1 MHKAGCF
8 SQEGSILLAS
18 NAMANDFDAEFFVEP
33 DSPGLFVNQLGE
45 CDGLFGFDAVG
56 DVSAASTT
64 PKGSVDYGSGSVHR
78 ASVVNGVDGASVGN
92 GVGIASI
99 SEPVHADDA
108 SEDDDGDD
116 GLYGNQALMS
126 VDEDDDEEE
135 IFEEEDPPAGADD
148 PLSWR
153 VDHSTGDHKLK
164 GKSNPPLCRGWARL
178 KLSSKEFY
186 CEDGIGRLRWAAGA
200 RDGSPVVHHGL
211 RQSSGWVEGGRCRR
225 RIPSALLP
233 RLHLHCRAAP

>member
-1 MHKAGCF
+1 MLL
-8 SQEGSILLAS
+8 QEGSILLAS
-18 NAMANDFDAEFFVEP
+18 NAMANDFDADFFIDP

-45 CDGLFGFDAVG
+45 CDELFGLDAVG
-56 DVSAASTT
+56 ESSAASTT
-64 PKGSVDYGSGSVHR
+64 PKGSADYGSGSVHR
-78 ASVVNGVDGASVGN
+78 ASVVDGADGASVGG

-135 IFEEEDPPAGADD
+135 IFEGEDPPAGADD

-164 GKSNPPLCRGWARL
+164 GKSNL
-178 KLSSKEFY
+178 
-186 CEDGIGRLRWAAGA
+186 
-200 RDGSPVVHHGL
+200 
-211 RQSSGWVEGGRCRR
+211 
-225 RIPSALLP
+225 
-233 RLHLHCRAAP
+233 LHCRCWRD

>member
-1 MHKAGCF
+1 M
-8 SQEGSILLAS
+8 LAS
-18 NAMANDFDAEFFVEP
+18 NAMANDFDAEFFIDP

-45 CDGLFGFDAVG
+45 CDELFGLDAGG

-64 PKGSVDYGSGSVHR
+64 PKGSVGYGSGSVHR
-78 ASVVNGVDGASVGN
+78 ASVGNGVDGAS
-92 GVGIASI
+92 I
-99 SEPVHADDA
+99 SETVHADETF
-108 SEDDDGDD
+108 EDDDGDD

-164 GKSNPPLCRGWARL
+164 
-178 KLSSKEFY
+178 
-186 CEDGIGRLRWAAGA
+186 
-200 RDGSPVVHHGL
+200 
-211 RQSSGWVEGGRCRR
+211 
-225 RIPSALLP
+225 
-233 RLHLHCRAAP
+233 

>member
-1 MHKAGCF
+1 MF
-8 SQEGSILLAS
+8 LQEGSILLAS
-18 NAMANDFDAEFFVEP
+18 NAMANDFDAEFFIDP

-45 CDGLFGFDAVG
+45 CDGLFGLELDAI
-56 DVSAASTT
+56 DDSSTASTS
-64 PKGSVDYGSGSVHR
+64 PKGSADHGSWSVHR
-78 ASVVNGVDGASVGN
+78 ASVVNGADGASGGN

-99 SEPVHADDA
+99 SETVPADET

-116 GLYGNQALMS
+116 GLYGNQTLMS

-164 GKSNPPLCRGWARL
+164 GKSNPPLCRG
-178 KLSSKEFY
+178 
-186 CEDGIGRLRWAAGA
+186 
-200 RDGSPVVHHGL
+200 
-211 RQSSGWVEGGRCRR
+211 
-225 RIPSALLP
+225 
-233 RLHLHCRAAP
+233 